1 MVTAMNTTKPIVRL
15 NPDDCVIIT
24 DLDGTLID
32 SDKANFQLLL
42 ELLKKYNFDHEIETI
57 MNGLA
62 EGVNFNDI
70 MVQINMPVEIRT
82 KMDAEME
89 HLLKQQEYDL
99 LPDVQENL
107 SKLKQMGFI
116 FSIVTDNYIEIAMNC
131 LTKTNILDYFDSQL
145 LFGSNNFTHQKPS
158 KKIIEEIF
166 KRSGRNYGII
176 VGNSSKELEF
186 AKKANLPI
194 IILNN
199 FAGIDSSDP
208 VIIYYR
214 RIRQI
219 SDAETYT
226 EVFRSESWNEIN
238 EVITN
243 IIKI

>member
-1 MVTAMNTTKPIVRL
+1 MNRAETIERL

-42 ELLKKYNFDHEIETI
+42 GLLKKYDFDHEIETI

-70 MVQINMPVEIRT
+70 MVQIKMPLEIRN
-82 KMDAEME
+82 KMDTEME
-89 HLLKQQEYDL
+89 HLLKQQEYKL
-99 LPDVQENL
+99 LPDVRENL
-107 SKLKQMGFI
+107 DKLKQLGFI
-116 FSIVTDNYIEIAMNC
+116 FAIVTDNYIEIAMNF
-131 LTKTNILDYFDSQL
+131 LTKTDILDYFDSQL
-145 LFGSNNFTHQKPS
+145 LFGSNNFAHQKPS
-158 KKIIEEIF
+158 EKIIDEIF
-166 KRSGRNYGII
+166 KRSGRRYGII

-186 AKKANLPI
+186 AKKSNLPI

-199 FAGIDSSDP
+199 FAGIDSNDP
-208 VIIYYR
+208 VIIYYQ

-226 EVFRSESWNEIN
+226 RVFKSESWNEIN

-243 IIKI
+243 IITKI

>member
-1 MVTAMNTTKPIVRL
+1 MNTAETIERL

-42 ELLKKYNFDHEIETI
+42 GLLKKYNFDHEIETI

-62 EGVNFNDI
+62 EGVHFNDI
-70 MVQINMPVEIRT
+70 MVQINMPVEIRN
-82 KMDAEME
+82 KMDTEME
-89 HLLKQQEYDL
+89 QLLKLQDYNL
-99 LPDVQENL
+99 LPDVRENL
-107 SKLKQMGFI
+107 DKLKQMGFI
-116 FSIVTDNYIEIAMNC
+116 FAIVTDNYIEIAMNF

-158 KKIIEEIF
+158 EKIIEEIF
-166 KRSGRNYGII
+166 KRSGRRYGII

-199 FAGIDSSDP
+199 FAGIDSKDP
-208 VIIYYR
+208 VIIYYQ

-226 EVFRSESWNEIN
+226 RVFKSESWNEIN

-243 IIKI
+243 IITKI